1 MDGAAIA
8 GGGGEERWRGE
19 GEEKF
24 SSFCEV
30 GWVLGETTERRER
43 RRRFM
48 RVWIRGKNGA
58 ASRKFGVA
66 VSKQGKELV
75 TW

>member
-24 SSFCEV
+24 